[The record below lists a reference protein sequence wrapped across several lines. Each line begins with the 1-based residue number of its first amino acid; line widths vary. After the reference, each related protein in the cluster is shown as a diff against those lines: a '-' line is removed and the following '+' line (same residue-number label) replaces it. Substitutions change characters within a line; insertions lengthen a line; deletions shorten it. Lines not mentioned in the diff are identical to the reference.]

1 MKFAKIAFPV
11 FILTVIGLLIFPV
24 GDQKNDENMI
34 QMNKSSE
41 IQIKEALMNQDV
53 SKTNELCRIQC
64 TRHFTQ
70 SLKNLNNNFK
80 DKKEILSK
88 MKENHSNVVQ
98 VIWMD
103 QSKTGK
109 TVKIGNLNENLK
121 NKVLPLISE
130 GKKVIKE
137 NKLFQSETFQVG
149 KNKYFVLAIPSKE
162 KNSALFGV
170 IKQDFLNQIAIEQ
183 RKNLRIVPYPSDKR
197 YGIKSVDSNTLQDVK
212 VDHPEE
218 NVGTSHY
225 HLKEIVVK
233 FKNQPTQSDLRQI
246 QSDIQATSM
255 KKLGYTYVFS
265 SSTLDAE
272 QMMSYFNK
280 WNVEYTE
287 PHYLYMTNETTQRST
302 ENEPNDVLY
311 DPYQWNLP
319 NIDTLKGWDLSKG
332 SDQITVAVIDTGV
345 DIKHPDL
352 QGKLLEGANF
362 VEEETQPLDDV
373 GHGTHVAGI
382 ISATVDNSEGIAG
395 MSWYNKIMPIK
406 VLDSTGAG
414 STYAVAQGVIW
425 ATDQGAKV
433 INMSLGNYAET
444 QFLHDAIKY
453 AYDKD
458 VVLIAATGND
468 NTNQP
473 GYPAAYPEVIAVS
486 ATDESSNKANFSNY
500 GDYLDVMAPGVSIA
514 STYPDN
520 QYAALSGT
528 SMASPHVSAL
538 AAMIRS
544 LNPTLKNVEVMEIIR
559 NTAVDLGDA
568 GKDSYYGFGLIHVEN
583 ALENAGGNQSVQ
595 VNKKKSWFQRLIES
609 LYPNKT
615 PSTVR

>member
-1 MKFAKIAFPV
+1 MKFVKIAFPV
-11 FILTVIGLLIFPV
+11 FILTVIGLLVFPIS
-24 GDQKNDENMI
+24 DQKNDENMRL

-41 IQIKEALMNQDV
+41 IKIKEELMNQDV

-70 SLKNLNNNFK
+70 AINNINKSTK
-80 DKKEILSK
+80 DKKAILSK
-88 MKENHSNVVQ
+88 MKANHSNMVQ
-98 VIWMD
+98 VVWID
-103 QSKTGK
+103 HTNSNKTI
-109 TVKIGNLNENLK
+109 KIGSLSEELK
-121 NKVLPLISE
+121 NKVSPLISE
-130 GKKVIKE
+130 GKKVLNG
-137 NKLFQSETFQVG
+137 NKLFQSRTFEVG
-149 KNKYFVLAIPSKE
+149 KEKYFVIAVPSQE
-162 KNSALFGV
+162 GNSSLIGV
-170 IKQDFLNQIAIEQ
+170 IKQDFLNQVATEQ

-197 YGIKSVDSNTLQDVK
+197 YGIKSVDSDTLQDVK

-233 FKNQPTQSDLRQI
+233 FKVKPSESDLKQI
-246 QSDIQATSM
+246 QTDIQATSM

-280 WNVEYTE
+280 WDVEYTE
-287 PHYLYMTNETTQRST
+287 PHYLYMTNETIQSA
-302 ENEPNDVLY
+302 ENEPNDILY

-319 NIDTLKGWDLSKG
+319 NIDTLNGWNLSKG

-345 DIKHPDL
+345 DLNHPDL
-352 QGKLLEGANF
+352 QGQLLEGANF
-362 VEEETQPLDDV
+362 VDEGSQPLDDV

-382 ISATVDNSEGIAG
+382 ISALVDNSEGIAG
-395 MSWYNKIMPIK
+395 MSWYNKIIPIK

-486 ATDESSNKANFSNY
+486 ATDELSIKAEFSNF
-500 GDYLDVMAPGVSIA
+500 GDYLDVMAPGVSIP

-544 LNPTLKNVEVMEIIR
+544 LNPQLKNVEVMEIIR

-568 GKDSYYGFGLIHVEN
+568 GKDNYYGFGLIHVVD
-583 ALENAGGNQSVQ
+583 ALKNAGGNQTVQ
-595 VNKKKSWFQRLIES
+595 SKERKSWFQRLIES
-609 LYPNKT
+609 LNPNNN
-615 PSTVR
+615 PSTVE

>member
-1 MKFAKIAFPV
+1 MKFVKIAFPV

-24 GDQKNDENMI
+24 GDQKIDENMKI
-34 QMNKSSE
+34 QMNTNSE
-41 IQIKEALMNQDV
+41 LKMKESLMNQDV

-70 SLKNLNNNFK
+70 ALDNMNGSN
-80 DKKEILSK
+80 DKKSILSQI
-88 MKENHSNVVQ
+88 KENHTNVVQ
-98 VIWMD
+98 VVWMD
-103 QSKTGK
+103 NNNNKNEA
-109 TVKIGNLNENLK
+109 IGNLSGELK
-121 NKVLPLISE
+121 SKVSPLINE
-130 GKKVIKE
+130 GKKVLKE
-137 NKLFQSETFQVG
+137 NKLYQSETIQVG
-149 KNKYFVLAIPSKE
+149 KEKYFVLAVPSQE
-162 KNSALFGV
+162 KNSALIGV
-170 IKQDFLNQIAIEQ
+170 IKQDFLNQVEIEQ

-197 YGIKSVDSNTLQDVK
+197 YGIKSVDSDTLQDVK

-233 FKNQPTQSDLRQI
+233 FKIEPSASDLKKI
-246 QSDIQATSM
+246 KSDIQATSM

-265 SSTLDAE
+265 SNTMDAE

-280 WNVEYTE
+280 WDVEYTE
-287 PHYLYMTNETTQRST
+287 PHYLYMTNETIQSA
-302 ENEPNDVLY
+302 ENEPNDILY

-319 NIDTLKGWDLSKG
+319 NIDTLNGWDLSKG
-332 SDQITVAVIDTGV
+332 SNQIIVAVIDTGV
-345 DIKHPDL
+345 DLNHPDL
-352 QGKLLEGANF
+352 QGQLLEGANF
-362 VEEETQPLDDV
+362 VDEEAQPLDDV

-382 ISATVDNSEGIAG
+382 ISAKVDNSEGIAG
-395 MSWYNKIMPIK
+395 MSWYNKILPIK

-486 ATDESSNKANFSNY
+486 ATDESSNKAEFSNF
-500 GDYLDVMAPGVSIA
+500 GDYLDVMAPGVSIP
-514 STYPDN
+514 STYPDK

-544 LNPTLKNVEVMEIIR
+544 INPKLKNVEVMEIIR

-568 GKDSYYGFGLIHVEN
+568 GKDNYYGFGLIHVVN
-583 ALENAGGNQSVQ
+583 ALENASGNQTVQ
-595 VNKKKSWFQRLIES
+595 SKEKKSWFQRLIDS
-609 LYPNKT
+609 LNPNKN
-615 PSTVR
+615 PSEVR